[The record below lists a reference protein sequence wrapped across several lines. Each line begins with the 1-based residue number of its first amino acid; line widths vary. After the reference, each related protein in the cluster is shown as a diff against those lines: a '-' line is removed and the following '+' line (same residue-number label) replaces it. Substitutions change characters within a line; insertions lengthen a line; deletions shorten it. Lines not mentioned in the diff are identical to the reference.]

1 MEKSLVKI
9 DRTTAQDWLPILI
22 NKGLFSDYKNLSTRD
37 EILQNAIIELGVEEL
52 TPAQEREALT
62 TIGEYKT
69 DRFIVRDYGRYSIGF
84 DIKMHEESLIA
95 LEKKVT
101 DDIDDADRLQI
112 ALSRISLYKLGHKLA
127 MVILSEIYCQRT
139 FKELRI
145 TKQTILSYLGYK
157 SHEKQI
163 YQDIDDAMF
172 SLRYLN
178 YVVYEY
184 KNKVTMKQKYEQNGN
199 FIYNLR
205 QDKSSYTLWI
215 NEAFVGCIEHVLS
228 KNTEKLDDEDKKP
241 LFERGYFSY
250 DTSLL
255 SASRHY
261 STPGYLLSYF
271 LSLDSGNAKLN
282 DAMFK
287 VVVYKASRFMKEAM
301 IQYSRP
307 SAMKR
312 ALIKA
317 IEEVHCIDKMQP
329 SVEELK
335 QITPSM
341 FYDTMIRIYI
351 RK

>member
-1 MEKSLVKI
+1 M
-9 DRTTAQDWLPILI
+9 
-22 NKGLFSDYKNLSTRD
+22 
-37 EILQNAIIELGVEEL
+37 GVEDL

-62 TIGEYKT
+62 MAKEYKT
-69 DRFIVRDYGRYSIGF
+69 DRFIVCDYGRYCIGF
-84 DIKMHEESLIA
+84 DLKMHEETLND

-101 DDIDDADRLQI
+101 DDIEDEDRLQA

-127 MVILSEIYCQRT
+127 IVILSEVYRQRT

-163 YQDIDDAMF
+163 YKDIDDAMF

-178 YVVYEY
+178 YVIYKY
-184 KNKVTMKQKYEQNGN
+184 KNKVTMGQEYHQNGN

-228 KNTEKLDDEDKKP
+228 KDTEKLDDEDKKL
-241 LFERGYFSY
+241 LFHRGYFTY

-255 SASRHY
+255 STSRHY
-261 STPGYLLSYF
+261 STPAYLLSNF

-282 DAMFK
+282 NAEFK
-287 VVVYKASRFMKEAM
+287 VVVYKASRFIKEAM
-301 IQYSRP
+301 ISHARP
-307 SAMKR
+307 YDRKAAFMK
-312 ALIKA
+312 AVKEVDNIHKIEPTMDELAQIKPVRFED
-317 IEEVHCIDKMQP
+317 I
-329 SVEELK
+329 
-335 QITPSM
+335 
-341 FYDTMIRIYI
+341 MIRMYI
-351 RK
+351 KK